1 MLTPN
6 KQQILAKLDYLET
19 QLENLNHYLPETY
32 EFLIRQIDCQK
43 RVLVEI
49 EVNET
54 FELIDTHKAWYEQSI
69 GFLVSLTH
77 IIFLL
82 VNKNPANWPERHK

>member
-6 KQQILAKLDYLET
+6 KQQVLAKLDFLET
-19 QLENLNHYLPETY
+19 QLENLNHHLPETH
-32 EFLIRQIDCQK
+32 EFIIRQIDCQK

-54 FELIDTHKAWYEQSI
+54 FELIDTHKA
-69 GFLVSLTH
+69 
-77 IIFLL
+77 
-82 VNKNPANWPERHK
+82 

>member
-1 MLTPN
+1 MLTSN

-19 QLENLNHYLPETY
+19 QLENLNQYLPETY

-43 RVLVEI
+43 RVQVEI

-54 FELIDTHKAWYEQSI
+54 FELIDTHKA
-69 GFLVSLTH
+69 
-77 IIFLL
+77 
-82 VNKNPANWPERHK
+82 

>member
-19 QLENLNHYLPETY
+19 QLENLNHHLPETY

-49 EVNET
+49 EIKET
-54 FELIDTHKAWYEQSI
+54 FALIDTHKA
-69 GFLVSLTH
+69 
-77 IIFLL
+77 
-82 VNKNPANWPERHK
+82 

>member
-19 QLENLNHYLPETY
+19 QLENLNHHLPETY

-54 FELIDTHKAWYEQSI
+54 FELIDTHKA
-69 GFLVSLTH
+69 
-77 IIFLL
+77 
-82 VNKNPANWPERHK
+82 